1 MITMSEIAV
10 SRLSSK
16 GQIVIPKELRNYLGF
31 HEGELF
37 ALYGDGETLIIKKV
51 DMPSKEDFEDIL
63 TKGSKIG
70 KKKNIT
76 KKDVMKAIADIR
88 SQES

>member
-1 MITMSEIAV
+1 MTELAV

-37 ALYGDGETLIIKKV
+37 ALYGDGDTLIIKKV
-51 DMPSKEDFEDIL
+51 DMPSKEEFEDIL
-63 TKGSKIG
+63 LKGAIIG
-70 KKKNIT
+70 KEKKIT
-76 KKDVMKAIADIR
+76 RKDVLKAIAEVR
-88 SQES
+88 NEEC

>member
-1 MITMSEIAV
+1 MTEVAV

-37 ALYGDGETLIIKKV
+37 ALFGDGDTLIIKKV
-51 DMPSKEDFEDIL
+51 DVPSKEELEGIL
-63 TKGSKIG
+63 QKGAIIG
-70 KKKNIT
+70 KKKKIT
-76 KKDVMKAIADIR
+76 RKDVLKAIAEVR
-88 SQES
+88 KEEC

>member
-1 MITMSEIAV
+1 MTEVAV

-37 ALYGDGETLIIKKV
+37 ALFGDGDTLIIKKV
-51 DMPSKEDFEDIL
+51 DVPSKEDFEEIL
-63 TKGSKIG
+63 QKGAILG
-70 KKKNIT
+70 KKKKIT
-76 KKDVMKAIADIR
+76 RKDVLKAIAEVR
-88 SQES
+88 KEEC

>member
-1 MITMSEIAV
+1 MTEVAV

-37 ALYGDGETLIIKKV
+37 ALFGDGDTLIIKKV
-51 DMPSKEDFEDIL
+51 DVPSKEDFEEIL
-63 TKGSKIG
+63 QKGAILA
-70 KKKNIT
+70 KKKKIT
-76 KKDVMKAIADIR
+76 RKDVLKAIAEVR
-88 SQES
+88 KEEC